1 MTFVC
6 CQKFYCF
13 SRFLFLLQHK
23 IKEESGHGDA
33 VTPLS
38 LFIYVRI
45 CRQSGSKWD
54 VYLSYFSFICSSY
67 SASSRSP
74 MCAKP

>member
-23 IKEESGHGDA
+23 IKEESWHGDA

-38 LFIYVRI
+38 LFYMSGFAVRVAAN
-45 CRQSGSKWD
+45 GMF
-54 VYLSYFSFICSSY
+54 YLSYFSFICSSY